1 MRHDSGTGSGMG
13 QAYSLQEAA
22 DKVGV
27 SKSTIHR
34 LTKRKKNPLSKNLD
48 GKIEPSELA
57 RIYPDAFSGRT
68 DGTSRETSRE
78 TSRGT
83 TRHGSGTVENDT
95 ENAILQVKLDAAEK
109 LAAEREA
116 ELHHRD
122 VTIGHL
128 RSELDEEKRERREAQ
143 TKLTALLSDMRPA
156 APEKPVE
163 ARRVRPVYLVVLA
176 VVLAAVAASVAVLY
190 LQGGSV

>member
-1 MRHDSGTGSGMG
+1 MRHGSGTGSEMG

-34 LTKRKKNPLSKNLD
+34 LTKRRKNPLSKNEA
-48 GKIEPSELA
+48 GKIEASELA
-57 RIYPDAFSGRT
+57 RIYPAAFSGGT
-68 DGTSRETSRE
+68 GGTSHE

-83 TRHGSGTVENDT
+83 MRHGSGTVENGP

-109 LAAEREA
+109 LAAEREQ

-122 VTIGHL
+122 VTITDL
-128 RSELDEEKRERREAQ
+128 RERLDKSEQKRDEAQ
-143 TKLTALLSDMRPA
+143 TKLTALLSDMRPT
-156 APEKPVE
+156 APEKPVGRHR
-163 ARRVRPVYLVVLA
+163 AHWGYWATLALVLASMGVLA
-176 VVLAAVAASVAVLY
+176 VFFGLLPR
-190 LQGGSV
+190 G